1 MRWIFSLLLAWLGY
15 FSLQAQNITQAEYYV
30 DEDQGFGQNTEVQI
44 AQSGNDVTLD
54 FTVDLEGITQGIH
67 TLGVRA
73 KDNNGVWSLTTN
85 RVFLVEEITSVPTIT
100 AAEYFIDTDAGF
112 GNNKSI
118 EVSGANEA
126 DTLRFNSDL
135 SGLTPGIHA
144 LYVRV

>member
-85 RVFLVEEITSVPTIT
+85 RVFLVE
-100 AAEYFIDTDAGF
+100 
-112 GNNKSI
+112 
-118 EVSGANEA
+118 
-126 DTLRFNSDL
+126 
-135 SGLTPGIHA
+135 
-144 LYVRV
+144 